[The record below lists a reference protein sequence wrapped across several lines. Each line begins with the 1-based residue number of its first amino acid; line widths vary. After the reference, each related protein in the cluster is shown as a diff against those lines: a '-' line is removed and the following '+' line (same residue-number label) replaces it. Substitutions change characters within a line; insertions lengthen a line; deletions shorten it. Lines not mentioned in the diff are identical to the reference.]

1 MQRVS
6 LVDEVRLK
14 ARRRPV
20 VSGAEEMIGS
30 VGEVIDDFDGTGWV
44 RVHSENWKA
53 SSRSPLQRGQKVTV
67 TEMDGLEL
75 SVTAASE
82 TKHEGG

>member
-1 MQRVS
+1 
-6 LVDEVRLK
+6 
-14 ARRRPV
+14 
-20 VSGAEEMIGS
+20 
-30 VGEVIDDFDGTGWV
+30 
-44 RVHSENWKA
+44 VHSENWKA

-67 TEMDGLEL
+67 TEMNGLEL